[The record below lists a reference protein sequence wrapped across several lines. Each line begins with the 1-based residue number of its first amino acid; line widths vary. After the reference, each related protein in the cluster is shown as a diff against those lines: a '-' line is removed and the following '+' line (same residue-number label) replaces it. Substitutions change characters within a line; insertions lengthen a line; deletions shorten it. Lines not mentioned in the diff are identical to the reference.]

1 MMFKKKD
8 IHVEYFR
15 SSGPG
20 GQRRNKKD
28 TAVRITHLPTG
39 IRAVGTE
46 SRYRSRNLKKAFL
59 RLTEKINAERRKVVI
74 PRKVTRPSRSASER
88 RLSAKRHLSRKK
100 FLRGKVSASKD

>member
-1 MMFKKKD
+1 MFKKKD
-8 IHVEYFR
+8 IHIEYFR

-46 SRYRSRNLKKAFL
+46 SRHRSRNLKKALL
-59 RLTEKINAERRKVVI
+59 RLREKINLEQRKVI
-74 PRKVTRPSRSASER
+74 PRKTTRPPRYASER
-88 RLSAKRHLSRKK
+88 RLVSKRHLSRKK
-100 FLRGKVSASKD
+100 FLRGKVSASED